1 MVSVLATAQQQQ
13 QQQQALSNRRITSRQ
28 PRISRIKNGRRNR
41 TEDLDKHFA
50 VYTYTIC
57 RDISSIV
64 IPETIHHSSAGCSMV
79 HESLHDSEGA
89 QTDGG
94 QLAQGH
100 GDRTNNR
107 DLEMFGLVDH
117 GVVETGWGLIPLYS
131 D

>member
-1 MVSVLATAQQQQ
+1 MLYI
-13 QQQQALSNRRITSRQ
+13 LLI
-28 PRISRIKNGRRNR
+28 
-41 TEDLDKHFA
+41 
-50 VYTYTIC
+50 Y
-57 RDISSIV
+57 RDISNIF

-100 GDRTNNR
+100 GDRTNCR

-117 GVVETGWGLIPLYS
+117 GVV
-131 D
+131 

>member
-1 MVSVLATAQQQQ
+1 
-13 QQQQALSNRRITSRQ
+13 
-28 PRISRIKNGRRNR
+28 
-41 TEDLDKHFA
+41 
-50 VYTYTIC
+50 
-57 RDISSIV
+57 
-64 IPETIHHSSAGCSMV
+64 MV

-107 DLEMFGLVDH
+107 DLEMLGLVDH